1 MRFCLSPS
9 DSRRRSFLQRALA
22 GEQRRRKGALRLG
35 VERAAVAAGG
45 ALRAAAE
52 RVRERVRAA
61 APGQLGVAVPAQLG
75 SLRLPPLLIPDKGQG

>member
-1 MRFCLSPS
+1 
-9 DSRRRSFLQRALA
+9 LQRALA

-52 RVRERVRAA
+52 RMRERVRAA

-75 SLRLPPLLIPDKGQG
+75 SLRLPPLLIPDKGQAE